1 LDRVIAS
8 PDLPKGVCC
17 IFMDNAIPNFE
28 RISRQLMSLER
39 PKKPKMLVVDD
50 EPDNLD
56 LLYRTF
62 RRDFHVLRAESGVSA
77 LSMLSAEGEVAVII
91 SDQRM
96 PEMKGTEFL
105 SKTVP
110 DFPDTV
116 RIILTGFTDVEDLV
130 EAINAGQ
137 VYKYIT
143 KPWDPHELRA
153 VVQRAAETYDL
164 LKQRTEEL
172 HRAQAQTALLATIVQ
187 VAQESESLE
196 TCLEPIAKAFGENF
210 SADACILQLVES
222 NRISSTR
229 GTHITLDTLEDGL
242 DNDPLAQEA
251 IKNSEL
257 QVWVDASSATPLAG
271 AERYRSAGIQ
281 THLVIPIIYRG
292 ELLAVLSLQWKPRTT
307 TIREDELKLI
317 HLSAQQV
324 GLAIANVR
332 SYQS

>member
-1 LDRVIAS
+1 
-8 PDLPKGVCC
+8 
-17 IFMDNAIPNFE
+17 MDNGIPNFD

-77 LSMLSAEGEVAVII
+77 LSILSSEGEVAVII

-110 DFPDTV
+110 EFPDTV

-130 EAINAGQ
+130 EAINSGQ

-143 KPWDPHELRA
+143 KPWDPNELKA
-153 VVQRAAETYDL
+153 VVQRAAETYEL
-164 LKQRTEEL
+164 LKQRTQEL
-172 HRAQAQTALLATIVQ
+172 RRSQAQTALLAAIVQ
-187 VAQESESLE
+187 VAQEADSLQA
-196 TCLEPIAKAFGENF
+196 CLDPIAKAFGESF
-210 SADACILQLVES
+210 SGDTCILQLVEHA
-222 NRISSTR
+222 TLTTER
-229 GTHITLDTLEDGL
+229 GTYTTPETIEMSLEQ
-242 DNDPLAQEA
+242 DPLVREA
-251 IKNSEL
+251 IATHEL
-257 QVWVDASSATPLAG
+257 QVWVTAPATPPPTG
-271 AERYRSAGIQ
+271 AEHYESAGIQ
-281 THLVIPIIYRG
+281 THLVVPIIYRS
-292 ELLAVLSLQWKPRTT
+292 ELLAVLSLQWTQKTT
-307 TIREDELKLI
+307 PLRDDELKLI

-324 GLAIANVR
+324 GLVLNSIRGTVG
-332 SYQS
+332 

>member
-1 LDRVIAS
+1 
-8 PDLPKGVCC
+8 
-17 IFMDNAIPNFE
+17 MDNAISNLDS
-28 RISRQLMSLER
+28 ISRQLMTLER

-62 RRDFHVLRAESGVSA
+62 RRDFNVLRADSGVNA
-77 LSMLSAEGEVAVII
+77 LSVLSTEGEVAVII

-110 DFPDTV
+110 QFPDTV

-130 EAINAGQ
+130 EAINSGQ

-153 VVQRAAETYDL
+153 VVQRAAETYEL

-187 VAQESESLE
+187 AAQESDRLE
-196 TCLEPIAKAFGENF
+196 ACLEPIAKAFGESF
-210 SADACILQLVES
+210 YADGCVLQLVE
-222 NRISSTR
+222 NNALTAQQGTYTTVETIEIS
-229 GTHITLDTLEDGL
+229 LDK
-242 DNDPLAQEA
+242 DPLVQEA
-251 IKNSEL
+251 IANQSL
-257 QVWVDASSATPLAG
+257 QVWVNAPGATPPAST
-271 AERYRSAGIQ
+271 EYYQSVGIQ
-281 THLVIPIIYRG
+281 THLVIPIIYRAS
-292 ELLAVLSLQWKPRTT
+292 LLAVLSLQWKKKTT
-307 TIREDELKLI
+307 PLREDELKLI

-324 GLAIANVR
+324 GLALTSTR
-332 SYQS
+332 LYQ

>member
-1 LDRVIAS
+1 
-8 PDLPKGVCC
+8 
-17 IFMDNAIPNFE
+17 MNNAIPDLDS
-28 RISRQLMSLER
+28 ISRQLMSLNR

-62 RRDFHVLRAESGVSA
+62 RREFNVLKAESGVHA
-77 LSMLSAEGEVAVII
+77 LELLATEGEVAVII

-110 DFPDTV
+110 EFPDTV

-130 EAINAGQ
+130 DAINSGQ

-143 KPWDPHELRA
+143 KPWDPNELKG

-172 HRAQAQTALLATIVQ
+172 NRAQAQTNLLATIVT
-187 VAQESESLE
+187 VAQESSNVAD
-196 TCLEPIAKAFGENF
+196 TLEPIASAFGDSF
-210 SADACILQLVES
+210 ATDGCILQLVEENNLTTAKAEYS
-222 NRISSTR
+222 IDSVIVNNLEKDPIVQQAIASKNLQAWVS
-229 GTHITLDTLEDGL
+229 GTE
-242 DNDPLAQEA
+242 PEVAEYQ
-251 IKNSEL
+251 
-257 QVWVDASSATPLAG
+257 ATDLKAHLVVPIV
-271 AERYRSAGIQ
+271 YRSQ
-281 THLVIPIIYRG
+281 V
-292 ELLAVLSLQWKPRTT
+292 LAILSLQWKQPAKL
-307 TIREDELKLI
+307 REDELKLI

-324 GLAIANVR
+324 ALALTSAR
-332 SYQS
+332 YY